1 MPATVAFY
9 HRLEDRYH
17 LGQQILNFI
26 NKLGSNPE
34 NPSLHVER
42 VGNAGDKRVRTA
54 RVNDKYRAVL
64 FELQGSG
71 EKQFLIVD
79 ILNHDDA
86 YNLATSKSLV
96 VNAVTGVTQL
106 VDVASSVA
114 GGISGESVDGTKKFS
129 QSEIESRAKALAA
142 QKVAEYQA
150 SQATREQAAED
161 KESKR
166 PGEIIAAAGIGA
178 DELRAQLGL
187 SAEAVALIQ
196 EATSLEELEKLLEGH
211 SNWEHD
217 ATLGLLSGMS
227 IAEVRADL
235 ELESAKEAV
244 LAARLGGSEM
254 EETEA
259 AGGDGEGIGKVA
271 HASAE
276 EVADDDALIAG
287 MQTPAGKMDFLV
299 DPGQEELEEIIKGGS
314 FAQWRVFLHPS
325 QRRAVTTQHAGSARI
340 TGGAGTGKTVVVIHR
355 TKYLLDTDPGSRVLL
370 TTFTRELAN
379 ALKGQMNELDSS
391 FPEASVH
398 GSPGLWISGIDALV
412 RDVLRN
418 AQKSELRAALKDSL
432 GLDGDFCPG
441 ALDSREE
448 KRLWLEAAELKGTG
462 LSREKSHPAFLAQ
475 EYSAVILTHGIKDM
489 KAYLRVRRTGRGTSL
504 NRAERKSVWSIV
516 ELFQAKCAALRK
528 LTYAAC
534 AVVAGSI
541 VEKRSAEG
549 MFDHVLIDEAQDF
562 HAGHWRF
569 LRAIVKP
576 GPNDLF
582 ISEDS
587 HQRIYG
593 QRLVLR
599 HYGIETRG
607 RATTKLR
614 VNYRTT
620 AQNLGYASAILDGT
634 EWIDSEEQ
642 ADDLH
647 GYHSV
652 RQGPVPVTVHSESK
666 AEEAKHIAKH
676 IEEWTAENPAASI
689 GVLARTNSRKAE
701 ISTQLA
707 ELGIAV
713 SPGRYTTADRPVT
726 VMTMFNAKGLEFT
739 HVVLVDVSAEAL
751 PQQYL
756 LRGLA
761 SAERED
767 SLQRERA
774 LLYVAAS
781 RARDML
787 LVSVVGKPSQLLPS
801 PAVAPEP

>member
-9 HRLEDRYH
+9 KSLQNRYD
-17 LGQQILNFI
+17 LGNQIVAFI
-26 NKLGSNPE
+26 DKLASNPE
-34 NPSLHVER
+34 SPSLHVER
-42 VGNAGDKRVRTA
+42 VANAADKRVRTA
-54 RVNDKYRAVL
+54 RVTDKYRAVL

-71 EKQFLIVD
+71 EKQFLVID

-86 YNLATSKSLV
+86 YDLATSKSLV

-106 VDVASSVA
+106 VDVSAAGA
-114 GGISGESVDGTKKFS
+114 GGAGDGGAGTAGGSAGLS
-129 QSEIESRAKALAA
+129 QAEIESRAKAIAA

-150 SQATREQAAED
+150 QQAATD
-161 KESKR
+161 AAKETARADSKDAER
-166 PGEIIAAAGIGA
+166 PAAILGEHGITA
-178 DELRAQLGL
+178 EQLRNELGL
-187 SAEAVALIQ
+187 SPQVVALIE
-196 EATSLEELEKLLEGH
+196 EASSLEQLEKLWEGI
-211 SNWEHD
+211 SNWERD

-235 ELESAKEAV
+235 QLDSAAESDED
-244 LAARLGGSEM
+244 
-254 EETEA
+254 T
-259 AGGDGEGIGKVA
+259 
-271 HASAE
+271 SATSPTAE
-276 EVADDDALIAG
+276 KTGDDDALIAG
-287 MQTPAGKMDFLV
+287 MQTPAGRMDFLI
-299 DPGQEELEEIIKGGS
+299 DPGQEELEEIINGGS

-325 QRRAVTTQHAGSARI
+325 QRRAVTARHSGSARI

-355 TKYLLDTDPGSRVLL
+355 TKHLLDTDPGSRVLL

-379 ALKGQMNELDSS
+379 ALKGQMNELDPS

-412 RDVLRN
+412 RDVLKN
-418 AQKSELRAALKDSL
+418 AQKSELRMALKSAV
-432 GLDGDFCPG
+432 GIDGDFCPG
-441 ALDSREE
+441 ALDGRTEN
-448 KRLWLEAAELKGTG
+448 RLWIEAADLKGGT
-462 LSREKSHPAFLAQ
+462 LSQEKKHPAFLAQ
-475 EYSAVILTHGIKDM
+475 EYSAVILTHAIKDE
-489 KAYLRVRRTGRGTSL
+489 KSYLRVRRAGRGTSL
-504 NRAERKSVWSIV
+504 NRAERKTVWSIV
-516 ELFQAKCAALRK
+516 ELFQAKCAAAQK

-534 AVVAGSI
+534 AVVAGDI
-541 VEKRSAEG
+541 VEQRSAEG

-569 LRAIVKP
+569 LRAIAKP
-576 GPNDLF
+576 GPNDIF

-599 HYGIETRG
+599 NYGIETRG

-634 EWIDSEEQ
+634 QWVDSEEQ
-642 ADDLH
+642 TDDLH

-652 RQGPVPVTVHSESK
+652 RQGPAPVTVYSESK
-666 AEEAKHIAKH
+666 AEEAEKIAAHIA
-676 IEEWTAENPAASI
+676 EWTAGEAAVSI
-689 GVLARTNSRKAE
+689 GVLARTNSRRAE
-701 ISTQLA
+701 ISAQLA

-713 SPGRYTTADRPVT
+713 SPGRFTTADRPVT

-761 SAERED
+761 PAEVED

-787 LVSVVGKPSQLLPS
+787 LVSVVGKPSELLPEQLG
-801 PAVAPEP
+801 EPDTH